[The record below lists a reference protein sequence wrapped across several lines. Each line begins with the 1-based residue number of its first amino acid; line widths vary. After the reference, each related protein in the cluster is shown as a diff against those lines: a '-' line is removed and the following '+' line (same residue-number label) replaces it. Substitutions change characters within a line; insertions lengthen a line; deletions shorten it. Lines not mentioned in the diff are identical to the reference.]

1 MSNSESLRRM
11 LIQPVSPCTL
21 KDPNCNSDAWQGDGL
36 EKGKTSPFLLPFLT
50 RFHFLLTR
58 SIKISI
64 FKPFYFICSFPL
76 AAVLAFLL
84 LVSCD
89 PFCRL
94 FKSFLDGESHTA
106 TKRKTT
112 FCHPVQ
118 THYSNVYKDEKV
130 LKSSNFYVSVLSQNA
145 RTLKKDHILV
155 VILNTSGKKDS
166 YVLREM
172 FCLRKAF
179 VSKT

>member
-1 MSNSESLRRM
+1 M
-11 LIQPVSPCTL
+11 
-21 KDPNCNSDAWQGDGL
+21 
-36 EKGKTSPFLLPFLT
+36 
-50 RFHFLLTR
+50 
-58 SIKISI
+58 
-64 FKPFYFICSFPL
+64 
-76 AAVLAFLL
+76 
-84 LVSCD
+84 
-89 PFCRL
+89 
-94 FKSFLDGESHTA
+94 

-112 FCHPVQ
+112 FCHAVQ